1 MVVGILSDGSPMDP
15 RTIDRQ
21 AERRKRTTM
30 ANDDHSRRGPVRRSE
45 QPTLEGQ
52 FVSERRYGSP
62 KRPETGPNYSI
73 DSKGTTLPVIAIPS
87 LKGDGTY
94 DQDESG
100 RELVHG
106 LDVTL
111 VLQ

>member
-1 MVVGILSDGSPMDP
+1 MGRQWIPEPSTARPNEGSAPPWPTTIIHAEVQFADP
-15 RTIDRQ
+15 
-21 AERRKRTTM
+21 
-30 ANDDHSRRGPVRRSE
+30 NN
-45 QPTLEGQ
+45 PTLEGQ

-62 KRPETGPNYSI
+62 KRPETGPIYSI

-87 LKGDGTY
+87 LNGDGTY

>member
-1 MVVGILSDGSPMDP
+1 
-15 RTIDRQ
+15 
-21 AERRKRTTM
+21 M
-30 ANDDHSRRGPVRRSE
+30 ANDDHSRQVQFADPNN
-45 QPTLEGQ
+45 PTLEGQ

-87 LKGDGTY
+87 SKGDGTY